1 MPLVSVVMASYN
13 YERFLPETIKGV
25 LNQSC
30 NDLELVIIDDAS
42 KDNSPEIIK
51 SYQEKDKR
59 VRGSFHSENKGIA
72 RTFNDGIEEASGKF
86 IAITGSDDVWLKNK
100 LEKQLEVLKG
110 NENLV
115 VYSDS
120 LIIDAQSNLVAEPV
134 GKKLSTT
141 KKKRKKSGNIF
152 RELLGGNFVCGSSI
166 IFKKDNI
173 RDIRFDEQFKYVND
187 YKFVLDLAREYDF
200 YFIPEPL
207 VKYRVHGKNITLQD
221 KEGWL
226 KDFALLSKYLLEKY
240 EDEFS
245 SKMKAKFLFK
255 VACEAFCRGDSA
267 GGRKYLLKAIMSYPF
282 RIKHFKSLISSFGR
296 NSGLQGVED
305 F

>member
-1 MPLVSVVMASYN
+1 MPLVSVAMASYN
-13 YERFLPETIKGV
+13 YERFLPETIEGV
-25 LNQSC
+25 LNQSYK
-30 NDLELVIIDDAS
+30 DLELVIVDDAS

-59 VRGSFHSENKGIA
+59 VRGIFHSENKGIA

-86 IAITGSDDVWLKNK
+86 IAITGSDDVWVENK

-134 GKKLSTT
+134 GKKLST
-141 KKKRKKSGNIF
+141 KKKGRKKSGNIF
-152 RELLGGNFVCGSSI
+152 RELLGDNFVCGSSI

-173 RDIRFDEQFKYVND
+173 RDIRFDEQLKYTND
-187 YKFVLDLAREYDF
+187 YKFALDLARKYEF

-207 VKYRVHGKNITLQD
+207 IKYRIHGKNITLRD
-221 KEGWL
+221 REGWL
-226 KDFALLSKYLLEKY
+226 RDFALFAKYLLEKY

-245 SKMKAKFLFK
+245 RKTKSRFLFK
-255 VACEAFCRGDSA
+255 IACDAFCRRDSA
-267 GGRKYLLKAIMSYPF
+267 GGREYLLKAIMSYPF
-282 RIKHFKSLISSFGR
+282 RIKYFKSLFR
-296 NSGLQGVED
+296 K
-305 F
+305 

>member
-13 YERFLPETIKGV
+13 YERFLLETIEGV

-30 NDLELVIIDDAS
+30 KDLELIIVDDGS
-42 KDNSPEIIK
+42 KDSSPQIIK

-59 VRGSFHSENKGIA
+59 VRGIFHSENKGIA
-72 RTFNDGIEEASGKF
+72 RTFNDGIDQAAGKF
-86 IAITGSDDVWLKNK
+86 MATMGSDDVWVENK
-100 LEKQLEVLKG
+100 LKKQLEVLKG

-120 LIIDAQSNLVAEPV
+120 MIIDAQSNMVAEPV
-134 GKKLSTT
+134 DKKVNAS

-152 RELLGGNFVCGSSI
+152 RELLGGNFVCGSSVL
-166 IFKKDNI
+166 FKKDNI
-173 RDIRFDEQFKYVND
+173 RNIRYDEQLKYVND
-187 YKFVLDLAREYDF
+187 YKFVLDLARKYEF

-207 VKYRVHGKNITLQD
+207 IKYRVHGKNVTLRD
-221 KEGWL
+221 REGWL
-226 KDFALLSKYLLEKY
+226 RDFALFGKYLLEKY

-245 SKMKAKFLFK
+245 RKTKSRFLFK
-255 VACEAFCRGDSA
+255 IACDAFCRRDSA
-267 GGRKYLLKAIMSYPF
+267 GGREYLLKAIMSYPF
-282 RIKHFKSLISSFGR
+282 RIKYFKSLISSFGR